1 MKQTATVEL
10 AGGKTLQ
17 FETGHLAK
25 QAQGS
30 AIVRQGDNVV
40 LGTACASPD
49 PREGID
55 FFPLTVD
62 YREYT
67 YAGGRIPGGF
77 IKREGRP
84 QERETLT
91 ARQIDRPIR
100 PLFPEG
106 FRNETQVIV
115 LVLSADT
122 ENDPDVLAINA
133 ASAAL
138 TLSEIPFHGPVGAVR
153 IGLVNDQMMVNPT
166 YAEMRES
173 VLNIMVVGTAEGIV
187 MVESGAKEVSEDQV
201 LKAIEFAHEQI
212 KKICGA
218 LTDLAAKN
226 GKKKLEVKVPEFDQK
241 YFDKLK
247 SKVGKEL
254 VDALDT
260 AKHPKHESHE
270 KVREIKKAL
279 KADLPED
286 DKEAAAKLSKY
297 YEALR
302 EQIFRQQVTKDRKRP
317 DSRAFDQIR
326 DIWIEVGVL
335 PRTHGSAVF
344 TRGETQALVT
354 TTLGTPDDAQRI
366 ERFEG
371 ETKKRFMMH
380 YNFPPFSVGE
390 VGRMTGVGR
399 REIGHGALAERA
411 LLAVLPDVENWPY
424 TMRVVSDILESNG
437 SSSMATVCGASLSLM
452 DAGVPLSAA
461 VAGVAMGLVKE
472 EDSYAI
478 LSDIAG
484 AEDHYGDMDFK
495 VAGTRKGITAL
506 QMDIKVMGITS
517 QIMQEALE
525 QAKRGR
531 LHILDKME
539 DTITGGRENISTFA
553 PRIYTLQIPVDKIRD
568 LIGPGGKMIRSIIE
582 ETGVKIDVD
591 DSGRVNVASNNGP
604 SAQRAIQRINDL
616 TAVPEVGKTYLGKV
630 VRLAE
635 FGAFVEIIP
644 GTDGLL
650 HISEI
655 AEHRVK
661 EVKDELK
668 EGDQVLVK
676 VLGIEG
682 NRIKLSRK
690 AILREQRAK
699 MSPPGTEGGEGGASG
714 EGSGGEGGERSE
726 RPERPPAQPRG
737 EGEETVTFEGGG
749 DFTDDEG
756 GEPNFNREDANRETV
771 AAGRPDRPDRPRGD
785 RPPGGGGDRGGR
797 GGSGGRHRRGGSGGG
812 GRGPR
817 GGGGGDRG
825 PRGGGGGSGSSGG
838 GDRGN
843 R

>member
-1 MKQTATVEL
+1 VKQTATIEL
-10 AGGKTLQ
+10 AGGKTLHL
-17 FETGHLAK
+17 ETGHLAK

-30 AIVRQGDNVV
+30 TIVRQGDNVV

-84 QERETLT
+84 SEREILT

-100 PLFPEG
+100 PLFAEG
-106 FRNETQVIV
+106 FRNETQVIA

-153 IGLVNDQMMVNPT
+153 VGLVNDQMIVNPT
-166 YAEMRES
+166 YDEMRDS
-173 VLNIMVVGTAEGIV
+173 QLNIMVVGTAEGIV
-187 MVESGAKEVSEDQV
+187 MVESGAKEVSEEQV

-212 KKICGA
+212 KKICFA
-218 LTDLAAKN
+218 IADLAGRN
-226 GKKKLEVKVPEFDQK
+226 GKKKLDVKAPEFDEA
-241 YFDKLK
+241 YFKQLK
-247 SKVGKEL
+247 NKIGAQL
-254 VDALDT
+254 TDALDT
-260 AKHPKHESHE
+260 AKHPKHQSYE
-270 KVREIKKAL
+270 KVREIKKQLKAELPEGDDAAAL
-279 KADLPED
+279 K
-286 DKEAAAKLSKY
+286 LSHY
-297 YEALR
+297 YELLR
-302 EQIFRQQVTKDRKRP
+302 ERIFREQVTKDRKRP
-317 DSRAFDQIR
+317 DSRAFDQVR

-335 PRTHGSAVF
+335 PRTHGSAIF

-354 TTLGTPDDAQRI
+354 TTLGTPDDMQRI

-371 ETKKRFMMH
+371 ETKKRFMLH

-399 REIGHGALAERA
+399 REVGHGALAERA
-411 LLAVLPDVENWPY
+411 ISAVLPDVDKWPY
-424 TMRVVSDILESNG
+424 AIRVVSDILESNG

-452 DAGVPLSAA
+452 DAGVPLSSS

-472 EDSYAI
+472 QDSYAI
-478 LSDIAG
+478 LTDIAG

-517 QIMQEALE
+517 KIMHEALE

-539 DTITGGRENISTFA
+539 GTITGGRENISSFA
-553 PRIYTLQIPVDKIRD
+553 PRIYTLHIPVDKIRD

-591 DSGRVNVASNNGP
+591 DTGKVNVASNDGP
-604 SAQRAIQRINDL
+604 SAQKAIQRINDL

-699 MSPPGTEGGEGGASG
+699 MAPQTPQAEGEGAHAEAGPEG
-714 EGSGGEGGERSE
+714 ELS
-726 RPERPPAQPRG
+726 QPHG
-737 EGEETVTFEGGG
+737 EGEETITFEGGG
-749 DFTDDEG
+749 DFSDDDNS
-756 GEPNFNREDANRETV
+756 EPNFNREDANRETV
-771 AAGRPDRPDRPRGD
+771 HAGQPPRTDRPRGD
-785 RPPGGGGDRGGR
+785 RPPGGPGGGRGGRNRRGRGGRSGGGDRG
-797 GGSGGRHRRGGSGGG
+797 
-812 GRGPR
+812 PR
-817 GGGGGDRG
+817 SGGGGGDRG
-825 PRGGGGGSGSSGG
+825 TR
-838 GDRGN
+838 
-843 R
+843 

>member
-10 AGGKTLQ
+10 AGGKTLHI
-17 FETGHLAK
+17 ETGHLAK

-40 LGTACASPD
+40 LGSACASPD

-84 QERETLT
+84 QEREILT

-106 FRNETQVIV
+106 FRNETQVIA

-153 IGLVNDQMMVNPT
+153 VGLVNDQMIVNPT
-166 YAEMRES
+166 YEEMREGLIS
-173 VLNIMVVGTAEGIV
+173 IMVVGTAEGIV

-201 LKAIEFAHEQI
+201 LGAIEFAHEQI
-212 KKICGA
+212 KKICA
-218 LTDLAAKN
+218 AISDLAAKN
-226 GKKKLEVKVPEFDQK
+226 GKKKLEVTAPEVDEAYYK
-241 YFDKLK
+241 GLMK
-247 SKVGKEL
+247 KVGAQL
-254 VDALDT
+254 IDALDT
-260 AKHPKHESHE
+260 AKHPKHESYE

-279 KADLPED
+279 KAELPED
-286 DKEAAAKLSKY
+286 DDEAAKKLSRY
-297 YEALR
+297 YELLR
-302 EQIFRQQVTKDRKRP
+302 ERIFREQVTKDRKRP

-335 PRTHGSAVF
+335 PRTHGSAIF

-371 ETKKRFMMH
+371 ETKKRFMLH

-399 REIGHGALAERA
+399 REVGHGALAERA
-411 LLAVLPDVENWPY
+411 ISAVLPDVDKWPY

-452 DAGVPLSAA
+452 DAGVPLSSA

-478 LSDIAG
+478 LTDIAG

-517 QIMQEALE
+517 KIMHEALE
-525 QAKRGR
+525 QARRGR
-531 LHILDKME
+531 LYILDKME
-539 DTITGGRENISTFA
+539 QTITGGRENISSFA

-591 DSGRVNVASNNGP
+591 DTGKVNVASNDGP
-604 SAQRAIQRINDL
+604 SAQKAIQRINDI

-699 MSPPGTEGGEGGASG
+699 MQPSQPRAEGEGAPAGD
-714 EGSGGEGGERSE
+714 GEGGEPGSE
-726 RPERPPAQPRG
+726 GGGGGRPRA
-737 EGEETVTFEGGG
+737 EGEETITFEGGG
-749 DFTDDEG
+749 DFAEDDA
-756 GEPNFNREDANRETV
+756 EPNFNREEANRETV
-771 AAGRPDRPDRPRGD
+771 HAGHPRPDRPRGD
-785 RPPGGGGDRGGR
+785 RPHG
-797 GGSGGRHRRGGSGGG
+797 GGG
-812 GRGPR
+812 GRGGRNRPR
-817 GGGGGDRG
+817 GGGGGGRGGRGGGGDRG
-825 PRGGGGGSGSSGG
+825 PRGGGGG
-838 GDRGN
+838 DRN